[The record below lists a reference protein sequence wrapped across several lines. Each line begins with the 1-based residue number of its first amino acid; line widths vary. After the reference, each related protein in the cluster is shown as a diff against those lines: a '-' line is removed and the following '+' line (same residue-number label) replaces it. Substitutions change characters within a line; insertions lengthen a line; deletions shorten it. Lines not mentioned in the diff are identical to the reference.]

1 MRSLLLALLFVFMA
15 SAAHAQKWA
24 NFASISPTT
33 NLVTNTLCYSDG
45 RDLACD
51 GAGGLL
57 VTSGTVAFS
66 NVSATNI
73 SVSTINGLPYGSAS
87 GDRITSGTLVAVAN
101 SATGY
106 ISLTTVSTTW
116 GYLSSGVNFLPNL
129 KTTTL
134 SATVI
139 SATAIQLVSQT
150 TSPVACNSGNSGTL
164 RYNSPTTTLELC
176 NGSGWQPMGVG
187 IPAGTISAFA
197 STTCPAG
204 WSEYTAARGRFL
216 RGIDNGAGLDP
227 DGTRGPGG
235 TQADAIQNITGGFK
249 LAGSTGGMDT
259 ASGAFAVTGA
269 PTGFPTNIGGNV
281 ANVGSISFDASTQVR
296 TAAETRPKNVAV
308 TFCQFN
314 GTSNGWNNPLS
325 GGSTTPGGSTADVQ
339 INSGGAFGADS
350 GNFTYSS
357 STLKAPNVTVSG
369 NVSAATVTVSQNS
382 TGCTS
387 ANVGTFRRNPTTNRV
402 EICE

>member
-1 MRSLLLALLFVFMA
+1 VHQRERVHQERFQNGVTTHVYDANQGSSYASLTYNADGTYNTN
-15 SAAHAQKWA
+15 AATGWGAGYYTSCVGP
-24 NFASISPTT
+24 SIS
-33 NLVTNTLCYSDG
+33 TLYAQG
-45 RDLACD
+45 QAYNFI
-51 GAGGLL
+51 G
-57 VTSGTVAFS
+57 
-66 NVSATNI
+66 N
-73 SVSTINGLPYGSAS
+73 NGLGSNAQ

-106 ISLTTVSTTW
+106 ISLTTGSTTW
-116 GYLSSGVNFLPNL
+116 GYLSSGVNYLPSL
-129 KTTTL
+129 QTSTL

-150 TSPVACNSGNSGTL
+150 TSPIACNTGNSGTL

-176 NGSGWQPMGVG
+176 NGNGWQPMGVG

-197 STTCPAG
+197 STTCPTG

-216 RGIDNGAGLDP
+216 RGIDNGAGNDP
-227 DGTRGPGG
+227 DGTRSPGA
-235 TQADAIQNITGGFK
+235 TQADMVGPHTHGFSTSGGNTG
-249 LAGSTGGMDT
+249 
-259 ASGAFAVTGA
+259 SGAAIGA
-269 PTGFPTNIGGNV
+269 GFSAQGYSGSGGTV
-281 ANVGSISFDASTQVR
+281 ASNGT
-296 TAAETRPKNVAV
+296 AETRPKNIAV

-357 STLKAPNVTVSG
+357 STLKTPNVTVSG